1 MGGQES
7 QEVATWK
14 PATGSDRSDFSKEE
28 WCHVKLR
35 ALTEAGVMVALAA
48 VLGLIEIIKMPQ
60 GGSVTAASMF
70 PIILLAFRRGPGVG
84 FLAGAVY
91 GLVRLYPSPY
101 VVHPVQFVLD
111 YPLAFAVLGVAGL
124 FPRNPYVG
132 ATLAV
137 AGRFA
142 SHLFSGVIFFGSYAG
157 DQNVWVYSAVYN
169 GSYLGV
175 ELIVTL
181 VVAAILGRAYPA
193 LVQRAGPG
201 HGVLG

>member
-1 MGGQES
+1 MK
-7 QEVATWK
+7 V
-14 PATGSDRSDFSKEE
+14 
-28 WCHVKLR
+28 R

-48 VLGLIEIIKMPQ
+48 VLGLIEVFKMPQ

-70 PIILLAFRRGPGVG
+70 PIILLAFRWGPGVG
-84 FLAGAVY
+84 FLAGAAY
-91 GLVRLYPSPY
+91 GIVRLYPTPY

-111 YPLAFAVLGVAGL
+111 YPLAFALLGLAGL
-124 FPRNPYVG
+124 FPRRPYVG
-132 ATLAV
+132 VVMAM
-137 AGRFA
+137 AGRFV
-142 SHLFSGVIFFGSYAG
+142 SHLLSGVIFFASYAG

-193 LVQRAGPG
+193 LVRRVEPG
-201 HGVLG
+201 RGISG